1 MTRARRIVVGAVIA
15 VAAMAIGFWVM
26 SARDRNR
33 DGLGRASGTVE
44 ATDAQIGFQA
54 AGRIQDLA
62 VREGQAV
69 RVGQELAHLDRAET
83 EARRQ
88 QAIAQVEAA
97 RALLE
102 ELERGSRK
110 EEVAQGRAA
119 LAAATERLRDAER
132 DIERTQTLFDGGAA
146 SREALDKA
154 RVALDVA
161 KSQYEQAREQ
171 VTILETGPRREKIEA
186 QRAQVAQAEAA
197 VRVIDATLA
206 NMTLRAPFDGVVTV
220 RHREPGEI
228 VAAGSPVLTVMDP
241 ADRWVRI
248 YVPETRI
255 GAVRLGQ
262 AAEITS
268 DTYPDKS
275 YRGEVVFIA
284 SQAEFTPKT
293 VQTTEERVKLV
304 YAVKVR
310 IAQDPTSDL
319 KPGMPADVRLDL
331 GPGHG

>member
-1 MTRARRIVVGAVIA
+1 MTRTRRIVGAVV
-15 VAAMAIGFWVM
+15 VAAVAIGFWVM
-26 SARDRNR
+26 SARDRDR
-33 DGLGRASGTVE
+33 GGLVGASGTVE
-44 ATDAQIGFQA
+44 ATEAQIGFQA

-62 VREGQAV
+62 VREGETV
-69 RVGQELAHLDRAET
+69 TVGEELAHLDRSEA
-83 EARRQ
+83 EARQQ
-88 QAIAQVEAA
+88 QAIAQAGAA

-110 EEVAQGRAA
+110 EEIRQGRAA

-132 DIERTQTLFDGGAA
+132 DLERTQMLFEGGAV

-154 RVALDVA
+154 RVTFDVA
-161 KSQYEQAREQ
+161 KSQYDQAQEQ

-186 QRAQVAQAEAA
+186 QRAQVAQADAA

-206 NMTLRAPFDGVVTV
+206 NMTLRAPFDGIVTV

-228 VAAGSPVLTVMDP
+228 VAAGSPVLTVMNP

-268 DTYPDKS
+268 DTYPTKI

-310 IAQDPTSDL
+310 ITEDPTSDL

>member
-1 MTRARRIVVGAVIA
+1 MTRTQRIVAVVV
-15 VAAMAIGFWVM
+15 VAAVAIGFWVM
-26 SARDRNR
+26 SVRDRDR
-33 DGLGRASGTVE
+33 SGLVGASGTVE
-44 ATDAQIGFQA
+44 ATEAQIGFQA
-54 AGRIQDLA
+54 AGLIQDLA
-62 VREGQAV
+62 VREGETV
-69 RVGQELAHLDRAET
+69 TVGEELAHLDRSEA
-83 EARRQ
+83 EARQQ
-88 QAIAQVEAA
+88 QAIAQAGAA

-110 EEVAQGRAA
+110 EEIRQGRAA

-132 DIERTQTLFDGGAA
+132 DLERTQMLFEGGAV

-154 RVALDVA
+154 RVTFDVA
-161 KSQYEQAREQ
+161 KSQYDQAQEQ

-206 NMTLRAPFDGVVTV
+206 NMTLRAPFDGIVTV

-228 VAAGSPVLTVMDP
+228 VAAGSPVLTVMNP

-268 DTYPDKS
+268 DTYPTKI
-275 YRGEVVFIA
+275 YLGEVVFIS

-310 IAQDPTSDL
+310 ITEDPTSDL

-331 GPGHG
+331 GPGHA